1 MTIFYDLLQSSKK
14 DLLKDA
20 NYVIHLYR
28 INVTSGL
35 LDVPPFL
42 LCFTSVPTKIPSKL
56 GNCYLLLQSIA
67 SWLVFPPNSSW
78 TGNST
83 LLQNT
88 KTLLDLLNLWRRIF
102 LPRPLTL
109 DTLAPFIKEKNNPIS
124 ATNEDPD
131 WIGSHRFVRF
141 RY

>member
-42 LCFTSVPTKIPSKL
+42 LCFTSVTTKIPSKL
-56 GNCYLLLQSIA
+56 GNCYLLYNQ
-67 SWLVFPPNSSW
+67 
-78 TGNST
+78 
-83 LLQNT
+83 
-88 KTLLDLLNLWRRIF
+88 
-102 LPRPLTL
+102 
-109 DTLAPFIKEKNNPIS
+109 
-124 ATNEDPD
+124 
-131 WIGSHRFVRF
+131 
-141 RY
+141 

>member
-28 INVTSGL
+28 INGGL

-56 GNCYLLLQSIA
+56 RNCYLLYNQ
-67 SWLVFPPNSSW
+67 
-78 TGNST
+78 
-83 LLQNT
+83 
-88 KTLLDLLNLWRRIF
+88 
-102 LPRPLTL
+102 
-109 DTLAPFIKEKNNPIS
+109 
-124 ATNEDPD
+124 
-131 WIGSHRFVRF
+131 
-141 RY
+141 

>member
-42 LCFTSVPTKIPSKL
+42 LCDENSIQIRKL
-56 GNCYLLLQSIA
+56 LSFVQSIA

>member
-20 NYVIHLYR
+20 NYVIRLYR

-56 GNCYLLLQSIA
+56 GNCYLLYNQ
-67 SWLVFPPNSSW
+67 
-78 TGNST
+78 
-83 LLQNT
+83 
-88 KTLLDLLNLWRRIF
+88 
-102 LPRPLTL
+102 
-109 DTLAPFIKEKNNPIS
+109 
-124 ATNEDPD
+124 
-131 WIGSHRFVRF
+131 
-141 RY
+141 

>member
-14 DLLKDA
+14 DLLKRCKLCYTLVQ
-20 NYVIHLYR
+20 NKRHVR
-28 INVTSGL
+28 STWCTTL
-35 LDVPPFL
+35 LAL
-42 LCFTSVPTKIPSKL
+42 LHISTDENSIQIRKL
-56 GNCYLLLQSIA
+56 LSFVQSIA

-109 DTLAPFIKEKNNPIS
+109 DTSAPFIKEKNNPIS